1 MEIPAGLAERDL
13 QLPAWNALY
22 QVRDFAQYVNWVRA
36 KDSAG
41 QALAVQKLAVQK
53 IDKSRWRIQGANA
66 GAVVEYE
73 ILLDRPGPYD
83 AELNSQH
90 GFFNLGDTLMYPVDS
105 RTAAMQVQFVDV
117 PSGWK
122 FATALAECSSQKT
135 SRSDPPITA
144 ASGQVGTPA
153 PTCFTAENYDRLV
166 DSPIETGTFRESDFD
181 EGGSHYRVVV
191 DAAAGDYD
199 MRSIVATVRKLVL
212 AATSWMN
219 DRPFESYLFIYH
231 FPHEALYG
239 GMEHAYGTA
248 ITVGAANLVG
258 RSSATGRC
266 HRP

>member
-1 MEIPAGLAERDL
+1 MSHSCNTSTHESAFSAYSANSLGSLRLRAFDRKGRKESARCSQRRAHRPRHSSLARFLLLAICIAPLKQPVCAQTTATSTAPIQYTVTLADLSAHKVHVTINLAPGASERDL

-135 SRSDPPITA
+135 SRSDPPI
-144 ASGQVGTPA
+144 
-153 PTCFTAENYDRLV
+153 
-166 DSPIETGTFRESDFD
+166 
-181 EGGSHYRVVV
+181 
-191 DAAAGDYD
+191 
-199 MRSIVATVRKLVL
+199 
-212 AATSWMN
+212 
-219 DRPFESYLFIYH
+219 
-231 FPHEALYG
+231 
-239 GMEHAYGTA
+239 
-248 ITVGAANLVG
+248 
-258 RSSATGRC
+258 
-266 HRP
+266 